1 MLNHDE
7 KTGVSAADRLTGRY
21 MIKKAV
27 KKKRSSEKKEWYWNK
42 SCRRVE
48 KASDKDIQ
56 AGRIKRCMS
65 ASELKKDLC
74 K

>member
-1 MLNHDE
+1 
-7 KTGVSAADRLTGRY
+7 
-21 MIKKAV
+21 MIKKTV